1 MALELNEHY
10 QLKDVQQFIN
20 KLIAWYMVKFN
31 DSYLDRVLDD
41 KVKEDKVILQIMD
54 FDTLK
59 NNYTKYLFYG
69 L

>member
-1 MALELNEHY
+1 MSLELNKHY

-41 KVKEDKVILQIMD
+41 KIKED
-54 FDTLK
+54 
-59 NNYTKYLFYG
+59 
-69 L
+69 